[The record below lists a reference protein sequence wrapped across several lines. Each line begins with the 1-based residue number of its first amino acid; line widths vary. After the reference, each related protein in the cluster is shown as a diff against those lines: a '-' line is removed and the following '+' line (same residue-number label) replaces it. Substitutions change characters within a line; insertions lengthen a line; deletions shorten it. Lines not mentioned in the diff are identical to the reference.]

1 MIDEKIIKD
10 CLSELRSRQA
20 KYKVYERYFNG
31 EHDILYNYAMQDA
44 RSNMKVVVNF
54 PRRFI
59 LEEVSYVLSNPVNFI
74 SFVNDTDL
82 INLIDLNFSH
92 WSKVHDQE
100 LLKQSQIFGESYELQ
115 YINKDGEFRA
125 TVLNPLNC
133 YVLEDETADR
143 NVLLA
148 LHLYNKKFVTD
159 KEFLDVYLPDRIL
172 HYELKGDN
180 LTLIGENTHIFK
192 GVPINVMQGNAE
204 RKSEIDDI
212 KSLNDAYNNVIS
224 DLVNE
229 CSDFRNAFFTIVG
242 AEVEEADL
250 LKMKKSGVIQ
260 VPAGASV
267 NFLIKNLND
276 SFIQNLLTTI
286 EEKIYQIASHI
297 NNQEKMQSNTSS
309 LAMRSRL
316 ISLENKCSLMQSQL
330 EVVIKQRLKRFFEY
344 IELTTNQKYDY
355 RTIKIKFSPN
365 VPTDLA
371 AIAQVITQLQ
381 NTISQ
386 KTALSLLPFVENPE
400 AELEQFMKEKELYEG
415 INLDGVVLNE

>member
-1 MIDEKIIKD
+1 M
-10 CLSELRSRQA
+10 
-20 KYKVYERYFNG
+20 
-31 EHDILYNYAMQDA
+31 
-44 RSNMKVVVNF
+44 
-54 PRRFI
+54 
-59 LEEVSYVLSNPVNFI
+59 
-74 SFVNDTDL
+74 
-82 INLIDLNFSH
+82 
-92 WSKVHDQE
+92 
-100 LLKQSQIFGESYELQ
+100 
-115 YINKDGEFRA
+115 
-125 TVLNPLNC
+125 
-133 YVLEDETADR
+133 
-143 NVLLA
+143 
-148 LHLYNKKFVTD
+148 
-159 KEFLDVYLPDRIL
+159 
-172 HYELKGDN
+172 
-180 LTLIGENTHIFK
+180 
-192 GVPINVMQGNAE
+192 
-204 RKSEIDDI
+204 
-212 KSLNDAYNNVIS
+212 
-224 DLVNE
+224 
-229 CSDFRNAFFTIVG
+229 
-242 AEVEEADL
+242 
-250 LKMKKSGVIQ
+250 
-260 VPAGASV
+260 PAGASV

-381 NTISQ
+381 NAISQ
-386 KTALSLLPFVENPE
+386 KTALSLLPFIENPD